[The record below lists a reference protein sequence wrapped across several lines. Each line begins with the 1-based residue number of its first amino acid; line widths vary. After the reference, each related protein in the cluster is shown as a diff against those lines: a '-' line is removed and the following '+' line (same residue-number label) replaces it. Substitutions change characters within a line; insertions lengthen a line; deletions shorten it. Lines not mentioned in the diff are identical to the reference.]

1 MTRRN
6 KMHIELKQVFGME
19 VNFAVKISNQTKYG
33 FYITYEDALH
43 RAQTLS
49 HKTGLPI
56 IDSTKAA

>member
-1 MTRRN
+1 
-6 KMHIELKQVFGME
+6 MHIELKQVFGME